1 MSSSTDNKNTPK
13 AAGQPKA
20 TDLEAR
26 FFLIILSNLKSP
38 PQVDWHKV
46 AEQAGYMNGPTAAVR
61 FRQIKKRLGIDT
73 GSPAASPAGKVTK
86 RVAKRAPA
94 SKATKRTKVSHD
106 GMDSDDDEDSNGSPL
121 AKKSIKVEDEDKKLV
136 IKDEEFDEI

>member
-1 MSSSTDNKNTPK
+1 MSSSTDNKNPPK

-38 PQVDWHKV
+38 PQVDWDKV
-46 AEQAGYMNGPTAAVR
+46 AVQAGYMNGATAAVR

-73 GSPAASPAGKVTK
+73 GSSAALPSKVTK

-94 SKATKRTKVSHD
+94 TKATKRTKVSHD
-106 GMDSDDDEDSNGSPL
+106 GMDSDDDDDGNGSPL
-121 AKKSIKVEDEDKKLV
+121 EKNLIKVEDEDKKFDV
-136 IKDEEFDEI
+136 KDEEFDEI